1 MGIETLHAGIELEI
15 FATVLARLCEQPIQQ
30 FAAETAG
37 AIMFARNQIVHIEEL
52 SRKKRFEKSVAGN
65 GANLAVRFKEC
76 ENVSLLPLKQDALD
90 KLLRILKK
98 RTQFAHDRLAAPDF
112 FRRVGDRDARAF
124 HCDDVDLVSR
134 LPSYQMPRPSRERAA
149 RGPCSRTLNQLPK
162 ISRAEYIRSFRPD
175 VRIGSARILKRPS
188 FRNAMLK

>member
-1 MGIETLHAGIELEI
+1 MGIETLHPGIELEI
-15 FATVLARLCEQPIQQ
+15 FATMLARLCDQPSQQ

-98 RTQFAHDRLAAPDF
+98 RTQLAHDRLAAPDF
-112 FRRVGDRDARAF
+112 FRRAGDCDARAF
-124 HCDDVDLVSR
+124 HWDDVDL
-134 LPSYQMPRPSRERAA
+134 
-149 RGPCSRTLNQLPK
+149 
-162 ISRAEYIRSFRPD
+162 
-175 VRIGSARILKRPS
+175 
-188 FRNAMLK
+188 